1 SLLRPAMAAGLGAL
15 LRASRRLLAAAG
27 AGPGAVRAAH
37 GPAPPRAK
45 KRWLRA
51 YLEQQRLEAPPRRS
65 EQPGWDYHAEI
76 QAFSRR
82 LQEDF
87 SLDLLKTAFVNPC
100 YVQSEEARRR
110 QLGLEAGAAAL
121 ALRDNGELCARG
133 LPFARSQLGRCLQAA
148 HPALPAPGTAA
159 LVAFLTGP
167 ELVAEVSRG
176 LALQDLALCAQFPV
190 PPPVLHRTFFAVVGA
205 LLGSSG
211 PERTGIFLRDF
222 LMPHLI
228 GKDLFE
234 IWEVVNPMGLLVEE
248 LTKRNISSPE
258 PRITRQLGVTTVLP
272 LYFVGLYCDKKM
284 IAEGPGET
292 LLAAEEEAARVALR
306 KLYGYTENRRPWDYS
321 KPKQGWTAE
330 KAISSN

>member
-1 SLLRPAMAAGLGAL
+1 MRGGRGRARSRRGAPGALGGGRGPRERAGLAFGRL
-15 LRASRRLLAAAG
+15 PRLLTVCSG
-27 AGPGAVRAAH
+27 A
-37 GPAPPRAK
+37 
-45 KRWLRA
+45 
-51 YLEQQRLEAPPRRS
+51 RRS

-211 PERTGIFLRDF
+211 PERTGIFLRVSRSLGGFVCFSTD
-222 LMPHLI
+222 
-228 GKDLFE
+228 
-234 IWEVVNPMGLLVEE
+234 
-248 LTKRNISSPE
+248 KRRHSI
-258 PRITRQLGVTTVLP
+258 
-272 LYFVGLYCDKKM
+272 C
-284 IAEGPGET
+284 GP
-292 LLAAEEEAARVALR
+292 R
-306 KLYGYTENRRPWDYS
+306 KL
-321 KPKQGWTAE
+321 PKKGKNCMLACTVMPGIQRGCCLFVQ
-330 KAISSN
+330 KKKRLVRCIK

>member
-1 SLLRPAMAAGLGAL
+1 MAAGLGAFS
-15 LRASRRLLAAAG
+15 RASRRLLAA
-27 AGPGAVRAAH
+27 GPGPAGAVRAAH

-51 YLEQQRLEAPPRRS
+51 YLEQQRLEAPPQRRS
-65 EQPGWDYHAEI
+65 EKPGWDYHAEI
-76 QAFSRR
+76 QAFSHR
-82 LQEDF
+82 LQENF
-87 SLDLLKTAFVNPC
+87 SLDLLKTAFVNSC
-100 YVQSEEARRR
+100 YIESEEAKRRE
-110 QLGLEAGAAAL
+110 LGVAKETVAL
-121 ALRDNGELCARG
+121 NLRDNRQLSEQGQSFSRSYLARCFG
-133 LPFARSQLGRCLQAA
+133 GA
-148 HPALPAPGTAA
+148 HPALPAQGIGA
-159 LVAFLTGP
+159 LVDFLTGQ
-167 ELVAEVSRG
+167 ELVSYVAQNLSV
-176 LALQDLALCAQFPV
+176 QDLTLCAQFPV
-190 PPPVLHRTFFAVVGA
+190 PPDVLHRTFFAVVGA
-205 LLGSSG
+205 LLDSSG
-211 PERTGIFLRDF
+211 PEKTGIFVRDF
-222 LMPHLI
+222 LIPHLI

-272 LYFVGLYCDKKM
+272 LYFVGLYCDKKI

-321 KPKQGWTAE
+321 KPKQGWAAE

>member
-1 SLLRPAMAAGLGAL
+1 MRGGRGRARSRRGAPGALGGGRGPRERAGLAFG
-15 LRASRRLLAAAG
+15 RPPRLLTVCSG
-27 AGPGAVRAAH
+27 A
-37 GPAPPRAK
+37 
-45 KRWLRA
+45 
-51 YLEQQRLEAPPRRS
+51 RRS

-211 PERTGIFLRDF
+211 PERTGIFLRVSRSLGGFVCFSTD
-222 LMPHLI
+222 
-228 GKDLFE
+228 
-234 IWEVVNPMGLLVEE
+234 
-248 LTKRNISSPE
+248 KRRHSICG
-258 PRITRQLGVTTVLP
+258 PRKLQEKGQK
-272 LYFVGLYCDKKM
+272 LYVGLYCDARDSERLLFVCSKKKAGQM
-284 IAEGPGET
+284 HKVMYLGCFIAVVLQY
-292 LLAAEEEAARVALR
+292 LLPLARG
-306 KLYGYTENRRPWDYS
+306 KLSQNHR
-321 KPKQGWTAE
+321 
-330 KAISSN
+330 IV